1 MHIKNQVRFISE
13 TEDRYRIALFK
24 ANYLRFFLLPKQ

>member
-1 MHIKNQVRFISE
+1 MHFKNQMCFVSE